1 MYFLMWLIQLLSL
14 DNLVT
19 ELHFHVKEQKSFVQ
33 TGTKDY
39 SAVPP

>member
-14 DNLVT
+14 DIPIT
-19 ELHFHVKEQKSFVQ
+19 QLHFHVKEQKSFVRA
-33 TGTKDY
+33 GTKDY